1 MLDGIKMQLSTKV
14 FEVMHQCIILF
25 VWPLAD
31 RHLQSIKDGN
41 VASVDLETS
50 LRSVTVSRNYI
61 LSLLVIS
68 ACCKLI
74 KYVSK
79 MPNDYS
85 LYMRAILSVFGGVYI
100 SLLFVSAISHSRLVP
115 ADKTVGIFVGMFL
128 FVITAFGL
136 ASEVAFYDRDSKLQ
150 TARSSWM
157 NSFQG
162 VNGMG
167 STTDYVFATHAIEPN
182 SYGYAGFYF
191 CVTTLIGNL
200 ILSNLVVNVLGERYA
215 LACEELIKDKRKL
228 QIENFIKHG
237 RHVLLR
243 KLYFRSDHPYPIA
256 TKWKR
261 FLSWFPKPFLPW
273 LANE

>member
-1 MLDGIKMQLSTKV
+1 MLFLR
-14 FEVMHQCIILF
+14 
-25 VWPLAD
+25 PLAD
-31 RHLQSIKDGN
+31 RRLQSIQAGSVAN
-41 VASVDLETS
+41 VDFETS

-74 KYVSK
+74 KYVAK

-85 LYMRAILSVFGGVYI
+85 LYMRAILSVFAGVHI
-100 SLLFVSAISHSRLVP
+100 SLLFVSAISHSRLAP
-115 ADKTVGIFVGMFL
+115 ADKTVAIFVGMFL

-150 TARSSWM
+150 NARSSWM

-167 STTDYVFATHAIEPN
+167 STTDYVFAATAIEPN

-191 CVTTLIGNL
+191 CITTLIGNL
-200 ILSNLVVNVLGERYA
+200 ILSNLVVNVLGERYSK
-215 LACEELIKDKRKL
+215 ACQDLVKSKRK
-228 QIENFIKHG
+228 QKINNFVRHG
-237 RHVLLR
+237 RHVLLS
-243 KLYFRSDHPYPIA
+243 KLYVARPDSESPW
-256 TKWKR
+256 TKFQHLRYFPR
-261 FLSWFPKPFLPW
+261 FLRWPLPFFPW
-273 LANE
+273 LANKLVRRRCFGFA